1 MTSSVLSLPL
11 RNPRRSYWVLA
22 GVIALALH
30 GAILFLPWQKW
41 LPTGALT
48 PPRRMEVVPLTSD
61 QIAALRARRER
72 TLLLQKDL
80 ADARDERPR
89 DARYFSDRDRTVEK
103 EQRAERTDA
112 IPRQGVPAAPSAAP
126 DLGRLG
132 VALPQPTGKR
142 KPVAGAD
149 QAILDTQLPAGA
161 ENVLNT
167 ERSVYYSF
175 YSRLYEAIAPV
186 WQSRIR
192 DVTPTRKLPAGEYPT
207 DVIITMDRLGNLR
220 AISYLRRSGVFEF
233 DDAVEYSWRKIRQ
246 FPNPPAGLLREDGT
260 VQTTWT
266 FNVSVGPG
274 TVIQYSPPV
283 RR

>member
-1 MTSSVLSLPL
+1 MSSSTLSVPL
-11 RNPRRSYWVLA
+11 RTPRRSYWILA
-22 GVIALALH
+22 ATVTLALH
-30 GAILFLPWQKW
+30 LLLVLLPWQKW
-41 LPTGALT
+41 LPVASVA
-48 PPRRMEVVPLTSD
+48 PRRMEVVPLTAE

-72 TLLLQKDL
+72 TLLLQKDTS
-80 ADARDERPR
+80 AARDERPR

-112 IPRQGVPAAPSAAP
+112 VPRTGVPAAATP

-132 VALPQPTGKR
+132 VALPQPTGQR
-142 KPVAGAD
+142 KPIAGAD
-149 QAILDTQLPAGA
+149 QSILDTQLPVGA

-192 DVTPTRKLPAGEYPT
+192 DVTPTRKLPPGEYT
-207 DVIITMDRLGNLR
+207 TEVLITTDRLGNLR

-233 DDAVEYSWRKIRQ
+233 DEAVEFSWRKIRQ
-246 FPNPPAGLLREDGT
+246 FPNPPAGLLRADGT

-274 TVIQYSPPV
+274 AVIQYSPPV